1 MTPAFPSVSIVIVG
15 PQGCSNAARLAGAIQ
30 SARAQDVPIAEL
42 IAVGCLDDVA
52 ASAAAPD
59 TAPRLRIL
67 SEAFRNR
74 AAACNA
80 ALREAA
86 GEFMLFVFNDAGLVT
101 LRQSAA
107 RTMLL
112 AAARHSATTAASE
125 RFSAGMVYA
134 DYERVEPDGRRREIH
149 LLDWHPGRLRD
160 TFDFGRA
167 ILFHTAAL
175 RDVGG
180 FDESY
185 DAADFYDL
193 RLRLLEKY
201 RPVHV
206 ANRFAGS
213 LYTLAAPAKAHN
225 VFDYLL
231 AGKPAQLE
239 MERACTAHL
248 KRTGAY
254 LAPGAHLH
262 RVTYSPQAESRF
274 AECLASVVIPV
285 YQRPGFIGRAIESV
299 QAQTQRRV
307 EAIVVV
313 NGGRDDPTAA
323 EVGRYMPGGDRYQP
337 AAPPVSLIVLDV
349 NNIGLCLNTGIAAAR
364 GKYYVQ
370 LDSDDRLKPDAVEKL
385 LAIFDSDPAIG
396 MVIGSYEVWTLNE
409 QTGAL
414 ARNTEIPVV
423 THDEWTAD
431 NGRNNLLRINGA
443 GAPRAAHIKLI
454 RELGGFGL
462 NDTPHS
468 RNYGEDY
475 DLVLRLSEHYA
486 IGRVWDPIYE
496 VIRHSGGTDHAID
509 QATIDRNDEAKD
521 HMRLEALERR
531 RRLNANDQRQ

>member
-15 PQGCSNAARLAGAIQ
+15 PQGCSNAADLDGAIQ
-30 SARAQDVPIAEL
+30 FARAQDVPIAEL
-42 IAVGCLDDVA
+42 IAVGRPDDVA
-52 ASAAAPD
+52 ASAAATN

-80 ALREAA
+80 ALREVS
-86 GEFMLFVFNDAGLVT
+86 GEFVLFVFNDNGLVT

-112 AAARHSATTAASE
+112 AATRHSANTAAPE
-125 RFSAGMVYA
+125 RFSAGLVYA

-160 TFDFGRA
+160 TLDFGRA
-167 ILFHTAAL
+167 ILFCTAAL

-213 LYTLAAPAKAHN
+213 LYTVAAPAKAHN

-254 LAPGAHLH
+254 LAPGAHLL
-262 RVTYSPQAESRF
+262 RVTYSPQE
-274 AECLASVVIPV
+274 
-285 YQRPGFIGRAIESV
+285 
-299 QAQTQRRV
+299 
-307 EAIVVV
+307 
-313 NGGRDDPTAA
+313 
-323 EVGRYMPGGDRYQP
+323 
-337 AAPPVSLIVLDV
+337 
-349 NNIGLCLNTGIAAAR
+349 
-364 GKYYVQ
+364 
-370 LDSDDRLKPDAVEKL
+370 
-385 LAIFDSDPAIG
+385 
-396 MVIGSYEVWTLNE
+396 
-409 QTGAL
+409 
-414 ARNTEIPVV
+414 
-423 THDEWTAD
+423 
-431 NGRNNLLRINGA
+431 
-443 GAPRAAHIKLI
+443 
-454 RELGGFGL
+454 
-462 NDTPHS
+462 
-468 RNYGEDY
+468 
-475 DLVLRLSEHYA
+475 
-486 IGRVWDPIYE
+486 
-496 VIRHSGGTDHAID
+496 
-509 QATIDRNDEAKD
+509 
-521 HMRLEALERR
+521 
-531 RRLNANDQRQ
+531 